1 MSKKWCKSI
10 VYVVLVSFIAL
21 LLPKALWHDCNHQ
34 DHQLAKKEHLP
45 GKTSID
51 QEIEKCVA
59 CDLHVPLLSN
69 PIQHAS
75 TADKAI
81 GSSEQFTVILAVTH
95 AFPLTESLR
104 GPPVEMS

>member
-21 LLPKALWHDCNHQ
+21 LMPKALWHDCNHQ

-45 GKTSID
+45 GKTSVD
-51 QEIEKCVA
+51 QAVEKCAA
-59 CDLHVPLLSN
+59 CDLHIPLLSN
-69 PIQHAS
+69 PVQQLS
-75 TADKAI
+75 TTSKSLN
-81 GSSEQFTVILAVTH
+81 SSKPVAVIVAVTH

>member
-1 MSKKWCKSI
+1 MTKKWCKSI

-21 LLPKALWHDCNHQ
+21 LMPKALWHDCNHQ
-34 DHQLAKKEHLP
+34 GHQLTKKEHLP
-45 GKTSID
+45 GKTSVD
-51 QEIEKCVA
+51 QEIEKCAA
-59 CDLHVPLLSN
+59 CDLHIPLLSN
-69 PIQHAS
+69 PIQHTS

-81 GSSEQFTVILAVTH
+81 GSSEQFTVVVSVTR

>member
-21 LLPKALWHDCNHQ
+21 LIPKALWHDCNHQ
-34 DHQLAKKEHLP
+34 DHQLTKKEHLP
-45 GKTSID
+45 GKASVD
-51 QEIEKCVA
+51 QGIEKCAV

-69 PIQHAS
+69 PIQQTSATGSAIAS
-75 TADKAI
+75 AELSAI
-81 GSSEQFTVILAVTH
+81 SKDVTH
-95 AFPLTESLR
+95 AFPFTESLR